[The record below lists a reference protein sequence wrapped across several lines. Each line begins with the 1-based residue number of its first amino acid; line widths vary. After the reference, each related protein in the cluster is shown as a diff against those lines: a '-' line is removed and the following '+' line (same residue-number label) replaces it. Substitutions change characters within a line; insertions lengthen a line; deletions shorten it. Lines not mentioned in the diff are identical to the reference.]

1 MTITEKRTLRYDF
14 TAPEIH
20 DLSVQLANE
29 TKKVG
34 SLTEEKK
41 SVTSQWTAKINEAKA
56 ACNSL
61 SFKVADGYEHRD
73 VECEVMLN
81 VPKNGKKTIIRK
93 DSNKRVGVEDMTTFD
108 WAKINEEN
116 NLFNQLEDGEPT
128 EADAQ
133 KVEPGENDTRQV
145 DEDDTQ
151 QGDGGDLLQALEE
164 DLLTGDNT
172 EGGE

>member
-14 TAPEIH
+14 TAVEIH

-56 ACNSL
+56 LCNTL

-73 VECEVMLN
+73 VDCEVIFN
-81 VPKNGKKTIIRK
+81 QPTNGKKTIIRK
-93 DSNKRVGVEDMTTFD
+93 DSNVLVGVEQMTTFD
-108 WAKINEEN
+108 WDKINEEN
-116 NLFNQLEDGEPT
+116 NLFGGSPIADQEVDKEEGE
-128 EADAQ
+128 
-133 KVEPGENDTRQV
+133 
-145 DEDDTQ
+145 
-151 QGDGGDLLQALEE
+151 
-164 DLLTGDNT
+164 
-172 EGGE
+172 

>member
-14 TAPEIH
+14 TAVEVH

-34 SLTEEKK
+34 ALTEEKK
-41 SVTSQWTAKINEAKA
+41 SVVSQWTAKINESKA

-61 SFKVADGYEHRD
+61 SFKVADGYEHRE
-73 VECEVMLN
+73 VECEVLLN
-81 VPKNGKKTIIRK
+81 TPKNGKKTIIRK

-108 WAKINEEN
+108 WAKINEKN
-116 NLFNQLEDGEPT
+116 NLFNQNVED
-128 EADAQ
+128 EAAPAAQ
-133 KVEPGENDTRQV
+133 QE
-145 DEDDTQ
+145 DETQ
-151 QGDGGDLLQALEE
+151 LDEGGDLLQALEE

-172 EGGE
+172 EEGE

>member
-14 TAPEIH
+14 TAVEVH

-34 SLTEEKK
+34 ALTEEKK
-41 SVTSQWTAKINEAKA
+41 SVVSQWTAKINEAKA

-61 SFKVADGYEHRD
+61 SFKVADGYEHRE
-73 VECEVMLN
+73 VECEVLLN
-81 VPKNGKKTIIRK
+81 TPKNGKKTIIRK

-116 NLFNQLEDGEPT
+116 NLFNQNGEDEQEATTEQEP
-128 EADAQ
+128 E
-133 KVEPGENDTRQV
+133 G
-145 DEDDTQ
+145 DTQ
-151 QGDGGDLLQALEE
+151 QGEGGDLLQALEE
-164 DLLTGDNT
+164 DLLTGNDDE
-172 EGGE
+172 EGE

>member
-14 TAPEIH
+14 TAVEIH

-61 SFKVADGYEHRD
+61 SFKVADGYEHREVD
-73 VECEVMLN
+73 CEVIFN
-81 VPKNGKKTIIRK
+81 RPQNGKKTIIRK
-93 DSNKRVGVEDMTTFD
+93 DSNALVAVEQMTQFD
-108 WAKINEEN
+108 WNRINEEN
-116 NLFNQLEDGEPT
+116 TLFGKNEETQP
-128 EADAQ
+128 
-133 KVEPGENDTRQV
+133 V
-145 DEDDTQ
+145 DQ
-151 QGDGGDLLQALEE
+151 DLLKE
-164 DLLTGDNT
+164 D
-172 EGGE
+172 EGFEKESE

>member
-14 TAPEIH
+14 TASEIH

-61 SFKVADGYEHRD
+61 SFKVADGYEHRE

-81 VPKNGKKTIIRK
+81 TPKNGKKTIIRK

-116 NLFNQLEDGEPT
+116 NLFNQLG
-128 EADAQ
+128 
-133 KVEPGENDTRQV
+133 
-145 DEDDTQ
+145 DEEQAATTQ
-151 QGDGGDLLQALEE
+151 QETGDETQQALEE

-172 EGGE
+172 EEGE